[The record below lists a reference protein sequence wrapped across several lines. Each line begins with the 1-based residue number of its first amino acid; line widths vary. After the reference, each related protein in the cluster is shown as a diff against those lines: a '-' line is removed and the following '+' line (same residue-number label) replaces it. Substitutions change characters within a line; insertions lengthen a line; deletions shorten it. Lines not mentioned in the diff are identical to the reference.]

1 MIAYTYYQSD
11 PRVIREAEAAVI
23 GGFEVDFLALRRDG
37 DPPSENLRGV
47 KVFHLPQ
54 SRYRGGGHFKYLLA
68 YLMFFLRCF
77 FKTSS
82 LFLKRRY
89 RVIHVNNMPD
99 FLVFCTVVPKIF
111 GAKVVLD
118 IHDPMPNTFASK
130 FRGEERGFFYRILLW
145 QELLSARFS
154 DRVVTV
160 HNPVKDGVLVKHGLA
175 AESVHVIANF
185 PDSELFACR
194 GTYQVGGQ
202 IRLVFHGT
210 IIERAGI
217 RNLIIALS
225 RVRHREKILARIIGE
240 GDFSAELKK
249 LIRDH
254 ALDEVVEF
262 DNRNYPVHEI
272 PRRIADCNV
281 GVVPLEISSIT
292 NFALPVKLLEYI
304 AMGLPVVTVRSAAIR
319 YYFRDEDCLFY
330 DWDDVESLRRL
341 LDAIAEEPQILE
353 RYHRRAVVLRDK
365 FSWRTESEKYIGL
378 LKNLAAKP

>member
-68 YLMFFLRCF
+68 YLLFFLRCF

-160 HNPVKDGVLVKHGLA
+160 HDPVKDGVLVKHGLA

-210 IIERAGI
+210 IVERAGI

-272 PRRIADCNV
+272 PRRIADCDV